1 MPARLLRYDKLTIYH
16 AIFIVMVVLVK
27 QNIRW
32 LRVFRSYERLFYLSK
47 ESLKM
52 AKQKK
57 EAITP
62 MDEDF
67 ARWYTDVITKTEMV
81 DYAPVKGF
89 MVIRSYGYGLWENIQ
104 SAFDKEF
111 KKTGHKNMY
120 FPLLIPESYLNK
132 EKEHVE
138 GFAPEVAWVTH
149 GGDDELAERLCIR
162 PTSETIICSMY
173 AKWLNSYR
181 DLPFLYNQWANVVRW
196 EKTTRPF
203 LRTSE
208 FLWQEGHTLHE
219 TMEEA
224 QVETLKMI
232 EIYRKVC
239 EEFLAIPM
247 VVGQKSEKEKFA
259 GAHAT
264 YTIEALMHDG
274 QALQSGTSHNLGDH
288 FAKAFEIKF
297 LGRNN
302 EEQYAFSTSWGVST
316 RLIGGIIMVHGDD
329 NGLKFP
335 PKIAPVQAV
344 IIPVAQH
351 KEGVLENA
359 NKLYDRLKEQ
369 FRMELDDSDGNT
381 TGWKF
386 NQYEMKGVPVRIEL
400 GPKDIENGSCVMAR
414 RDTGEKMVVALDEVN
429 EVLEKL
435 LAEIQDNMYKMALE
449 HREKKTTNAV
459 TMDEFK
465 EKQEKDPGFV
475 RAMWCGDRACEEE
488 IKAQTG
494 ATLRC
499 VPFEQV
505 DIGSENCICCGK
517 KADKMA
523 YFARAY

>member
-1 MPARLLRYDKLTIYH
+1 
-16 AIFIVMVVLVK
+16 
-27 QNIRW
+27 
-32 LRVFRSYERLFYLSK
+32 
-47 ESLKM
+47 M
-52 AKQKK
+52 AKKNK
-57 EAITP
+57 VEAITS

-89 MVIRSYGYGLWENIQ
+89 MVIRAYGYGLWENIQ

-111 KKTGHKNMY
+111 KRTGHKNMY

-138 GFAPEVAWVTH
+138 GFAPEVAWVTY
-149 GGDDELAERLCIR
+149 GGNELLSERLCIR

-173 AKWLNSYR
+173 AKWLTSYR
-181 DLPFLYNQWANVVRW
+181 DLPYLYNQWCNVVRW

-219 TMEEA
+219 TFEQA
-224 QVETLKMI
+224 QAETMQMI
-232 EIYRKVC
+232 EIYRKIC
-239 EEFLAIPM
+239 EDYLAIPM

-297 LGRNN
+297 LGRDNT
-302 EEQYAFSTSWGVST
+302 EQYAFSTSWGVST

-329 NGLKFP
+329 NGLKLP
-335 PKIAPVQAV
+335 PKIAPIQAV
-344 IIPVAQH
+344 IIPIAQH
-351 KEGVLENA
+351 KEGVVEKA
-359 NKLYDRLKEQ
+359 RAIYDSLKDR
-369 FRMELDDSDGNT
+369 FRVEIDDSDTNSP
-381 TGWKF
+381 GWKF

-400 GPKDIENGSCVMAR
+400 GPKDIESGQCVFVR
-414 RDTGEKMVVALDEVN
+414 RDSGEKIIVGLNDIEKQLEIILDDIQKTMFENALKDRESKTSVAL
-429 EVLEKL
+429 
-435 LAEIQDNMYKMALE
+435 NME
-449 HREKKTTNAV
+449 
-459 TMDEFK
+459 EFK
-465 EKQEKDPGFV
+465 EKLKSNPGFIK
-475 RAMWCGDRACEEE
+475 AMWCGERECEDK
-488 IKAQTG
+488 IKEATG
-494 ATLRC
+494 ASLRC
-499 VPFEQV
+499 VPFEQEDLGTHQCV
-505 DIGSENCICCGK
+505 CCGG
-517 KADKMA
+517 KAEKMA